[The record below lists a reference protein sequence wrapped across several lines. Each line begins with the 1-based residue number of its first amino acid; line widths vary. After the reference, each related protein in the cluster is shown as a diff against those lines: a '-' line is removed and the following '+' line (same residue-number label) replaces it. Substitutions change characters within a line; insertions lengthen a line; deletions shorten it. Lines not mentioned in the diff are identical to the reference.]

1 MHNLNGHTNTRRS
14 KNHVQH
20 VGSEPQCAVGQ
31 YIILTAK
38 ITKLDSSHN
47 AIPVIAALPTVI

>member
-1 MHNLNGHTNTRRS
+1 MHNLNGHTNSRHS

-38 ITKLDSSHN
+38 SPNLIHHTMQYL
-47 AIPVIAALPTVI
+47 